1 VERPRLIPLEAQ
13 AATLEDGS
21 SGVSLR
27 DPLGVVRSVATLSP
41 AAWWLV
47 ARFDGRRTPEEIAAE
62 AAEEGLAV
70 APAEVRKLAEGLGR
84 AGFLEGPAHE
94 ALRRGALDA
103 FRALG
108 ARPPSCAGGVYPAD
122 AAALRRA
129 LDGWLAAAPPA
140 PASAA
145 PVRLLVA
152 PHIDYHRG
160 GEGYARAYRALAGT
174 DADLFVVFG
183 TAHASPRRLFTAT
196 RLDYDTPLGP
206 VPTDRGVV
214 DALARAVG
222 DELFDDELAHRDE
235 HSCELQ
241 MPWLRHVLGGRAFSA
256 VPVLCSSIAH
266 LDDPAAAVDRFLE
279 ALARAVEGR
288 RVCYVAAADLAHV
301 GPRYGDLRPP
311 TAGELA
317 ALEGEDRRTLGRL
330 AAGDAAAFHRDAA
343 RDDARRRICG
353 IAPIY
358 AAMRASGA
366 GARLLHY
373 AQWTDGTDSVSYAA
387 AAG

>member
-1 VERPRLIPLEAQ
+1 VDRPRLIPLEAE
-13 AATLEDGS
+13 ASKLDDGS
-21 SGVSLR
+21 DGIALR
-27 DPLGVVRSVATLSP
+27 DPLGVVRGAALLSP

-47 ARFDGRRTPEEIAAE
+47 ARFDGRRTVEEIAAE

-70 APAEVRKLAEGLGR
+70 APAEVRRLADGLAR
-84 AGFLEGPAHE
+84 AGYVHGPAHE
-94 ALRRGALDA
+94 ALRLRAA
-103 FRALG
+103 EEFRALST
-108 ARPPSCAGGVYPAD
+108 RPPACAGGVYPSD

-129 LDGWLAAAPPA
+129 LDGWLATAPPA
-140 PASAA
+140 PPPAR
-145 PVRLLVA
+145 PLRLVVA
-152 PHIDYHRG
+152 QHIDYGRG
-160 GEGYARAYRALAGT
+160 GEGYARAYRALAGAE
-174 DADLFVVFG
+174 ADLFVVFG

-196 RLDYDTPLGP
+196 RLDYDTPLGR
-206 VPTDRGVV
+206 VPTDRAVV
-214 DALARAVG
+214 DALARDLG
-222 DELFDDELAHRDE
+222 DELFEDELAHRDE

-241 MPWLRHVLGGRAFSA
+241 MPWLRHVVDRPFTA
-256 VPVLCSSIAH
+256 VPILCSAMAH
-266 LDDPAAAVDRFLE
+266 LEDPAGASARFLG

-311 TAGELA
+311 TPGELA
-317 ALEGEDRRTLGRL
+317 SLEGEDRRTL
-330 AAGDAAAFHRDAA
+330 AYVASGDAAGFHRDAA
-343 RDDARRRICG
+343 RDDDRRRLCG